1 MIPSAD
7 LLHWLRELPSRR
19 ALHTLKLIAALL
31 RKHRERTW
39 DDRLSTSAHELEMTE
54 DRDLPEQTA
63 AQMEEILAFFASP
76 TSLRQVHLSREAGHD
91 IKPEKEAAVNAQLG
105 ALTMQLLLSARQAI
119 ARAKWRRRG

>member
-7 LLHWLRELPSRR
+7 LLHWLRQLPLRR

-31 RKHRERTW
+31 RKHRERMW
-39 DDRLSTSAHELEMTE
+39 DDRLTQSAHKLEQAK
-54 DRDLPEQTA
+54 DQGLPEHTA
-63 AQMEEILAFFASP
+63 AQMEELLVFFDSP
-76 TSLRQVHLSREAGHD
+76 ASLREVRLSREAGHD

-119 ARAKWRRRG
+119 ARLQWRQQS